1 MRSHGKFILQVTMN
15 PSPSASTDSPGK
27 GAPAAGRFGLF
38 LFLLALAVRLVFLGQ
53 YRANP
58 TCDLPIVDSL
68 TYHQLA
74 ADLADGDGFG
84 RRFFWQSF
92 FYPLF
97 LGGVYA
103 VTGHSLL
110 AVRFLQALLG
120 AGTCLLA
127 WRLGRRAWSERA
139 GRIAGLV
146 LAFYGP
152 LFAQEAELLPTTW
165 EAFWLVLFLVLLLS
179 PARGARR
186 DWTVGLVAAALV
198 LTRAFFLP
206 FVLLAGAWQARELF
220 RNHPRR
226 LAGRMLL
233 VRAGVFLL
241 PLLAVAS
248 LGLQVT
254 DRFRLIPGS
263 GGYNFYLGNN
273 PESAVTESLRPGDAA
288 MKIYR
293 QATANGA
300 SGGHASSPYFY
311 AASWRYIRSQP
322 LHFAR
327 SLLRKAAMYF
337 SSREIPR
344 NLDVY
349 LYRHWSPVLWLLAWK
364 AGGFG
369 FPFGV
374 LGPLALLGL
383 VAGWRR
389 WPVELRLCVI
399 VCPLTVIVY
408 IAAGRYRLPLMP
420 VLAVLAAGGLE
431 QLGAAARRHDWK
443 KLTGAVALALA
454 VGTAIC
460 FPRQFR
466 VEHTDFA
473 AELDYCLGGTL
484 LSFGRL
490 PEAAA
495 RFEAAWRRQPDYLEA
510 HFNHG
515 TTLARLGRLDEAVEQ
530 WREVL
535 RIDPADADAR
545 QALERAASLGANP

>member
-1 MRSHGKFILQVTMN
+1 MNATENSRVT
-15 PSPSASTDSPGK
+15 AS
-27 GAPAAGRFGLF
+27 RFGLC
-38 LFLLALAVRLVFLGQ
+38 LFLLALAVRLVFLWQ

-58 TCDLPIVDSL
+58 TFDLPIVDSL

-97 LGGVYA
+97 LGAIYA
-103 VTGHSLL
+103 VTGQSLL
-110 AVRFLQALLG
+110 AVRLLQALLG
-120 AGTCLLA
+120 AGTCLLT

-139 GRIAGLV
+139 GRIAGLA

-152 LFAQEAELLPTTW
+152 LIAQEAELLPTTW
-165 EAFWLVLFLVLLLS
+165 EAFWLVLLLLLLVS
-179 PARGARR
+179 PSRRARH
-186 DWTVGLVAAALV
+186 DWIVGLVSAALV

-206 FVLLAGAWQARELF
+206 FVLLAGAGQAREIF
-220 RNHPRR
+220 KNNPRA
-226 LAGRMLL
+226 LAWRMLT
-233 VRAGVFLL
+233 VRAGLFLL

-248 LGLQVT
+248 LGLQIT
-254 DRFRLIPGS
+254 GRFRLIPGS

-293 QATANGA
+293 MAAANGA
-300 SGGHASSPYFY
+300 EGGHASSPFFY

-327 SLLRKAAMYF
+327 SLLRKAAMFF
-337 SSREIPR
+337 SAREIPR

-349 LYRHWSPVLWLLAWK
+349 LFRQWTPALRPLAWK

-369 FPFGV
+369 FPFGL

-399 VCPLTVIVY
+399 VCPLTVIAY
-408 IAAGRYRLPLMP
+408 IAAGRYRLPLVP
-420 VLAVLAAGGLE
+420 ALAVLAAGSLE
-431 QLGAAARRHDWK
+431 LLGAAVRRRAWRY
-443 KLTGAVALALA
+443 LAGAGVLVLA

-466 VEHTDFA
+466 VESTDFA

-484 LSFGRL
+484 LSLGR
-490 PEAAA
+490 PAEAAA
-495 RFEAAWRRQPDYLEA
+495 RFEAAWRRRPDYLEA

-515 TTLARLGRLDEAVEQ
+515 TTLARLGRLDEAVAQ

-535 RIDPADADAR
+535 RLDPADADAL
-545 QALERAASLGANP
+545 QALERAAALGASP